1 MGCYGK
7 SNEGNLYTVTY
18 MLSWRGYLSHLF
30 EINCGLRILFVNF
43 GIEIYVESPCIKHF
57 YGKIIKILN
66 HFSIIKGEQ
75 ITTFLYIYIYILIGI
90 SYYLIYNYKRK
101 EKCALFLFLIF

>member
-43 GIEIYVESPCIKHF
+43 GIEIYVESHMFALHKA
-57 YGKIIKILN
+57 
-66 HFSIIKGEQ
+66 
-75 ITTFLYIYIYILIGI
+75 FLW
-90 SYYLIYNYKRK
+90 
-101 EKCALFLFLIF
+101 